1 MNHMS
6 KSSTESDQER
16 IGKFFIPSLFMSRFS
31 IGLPSTLLSL
41 LLIEIGLTFGL
52 QVGMIGQISAAN
64 SIVALIASFIMGALS
79 VRFNHKRL
87 LMTGLLIRVLSA
99 VTCAFSTNYYTMLT
113 FFSLNGL
120 GTALISPMTMSL
132 TAENLE
138 KEKRASAVGWIIMS
152 IPVSSIVGSLAIN
165 YIVNIGSWRLPFL
178 AFILPINILSLLF
191 VALGVPT
198 TQSHGTLSGDI
209 NIFEGL
215 TETLTTR
222 SAIAC
227 LIGTVFSAA
236 SIGGFLVYQA
246 SFFRQRYLVS
256 MNFTSLMF
264 IGNALCMAFGSRI
277 AGRFMRSF
285 ESRRLWAL
293 AMILGGA
300 CIVLAMIIPSLWIS
314 LVLALIINFQ
324 LGLAFS
330 SANSLTLD
338 QVPSFRGTIM
348 SLFTAANSMGM
359 TLGASLGGMILLR
372 YNYGSLGIILGL
384 LGFLAALIVY
394 FLAHERT

>member
-1 MNHMS
+1 
-6 KSSTESDQER
+6 
-16 IGKFFIPSLFMSRFS
+16 
-31 IGLPSTLLSL
+31 
-41 LLIEIGLTFGL
+41 
-52 QVGMIGQISAAN
+52 
-64 SIVALIASFIMGALS
+64 
-79 VRFNHKRL
+79 
-87 LMTGLLIRVLSA
+87 
-99 VTCAFSTNYYTMLT
+99 MLT

-198 TQSHGTLSGDI
+198 TQSHGTLAGDI

-256 MNFTSLMF
+256 MNFASLMF
-264 IGNALCMAFGSRI
+264 IGNALCMAFGTRI
-277 AGRFMRSF
+277 AGRFSCG
-285 ESRRLWAL
+285 RL
-293 AMILGGA
+293 
-300 CIVLAMIIPSLWIS
+300 
-314 LVLALIINFQ
+314 
-324 LGLAFS
+324 
-330 SANSLTLD
+330 
-338 QVPSFRGTIM
+338 R
-348 SLFTAANSMGM
+348 
-359 TLGASLGGMILLR
+359 
-372 YNYGSLGIILGL
+372 
-384 LGFLAALIVY
+384 
-394 FLAHERT
+394 